1 MNLSLRQ
8 QVRFSKVIA
17 ICYKRN
23 SRSEFTI
30 VTQIVRS
37 NAFAFVFVFHV
48 QILTHSDESAEYQV
62 NSKSSCSFFV
72 CVCAISCFRS
82 SVCDCRGS
90 RSDYIHIRMTF
101 NLICLSSCLN
111 SLVRFCYALLRVF
124 ACFCLYVFCCCFF
137 FIIEIRIFT
146 IIKENSYV
154 SFFICCS
161 FKS

>member
-62 NSKSSCSFFV
+62 NSKSSCSFF
-72 CVCAISCFRS
+72 CVCARS
-82 SVCDCRGS
+82 HV
-90 RSDYIHIRMTF
+90 
-101 NLICLSSCLN
+101 LE
-111 SLVRFCYALLRVF
+111 AVF
-124 ACFCLYVFCCCFF
+124 VIA
-137 FIIEIRIFT
+137 
-146 IIKENSYV
+146 
-154 SFFICCS
+154 
-161 FKS
+161 